1 MIKRVLMLSCLER
14 FAVRKG
20 RLLIV
25 LVILLAAVIHAQAN
39 DIWPR
44 PVIVPVPEKTAGL
57 SQAAVSL
64 NGTWK
69 FTLDPPKDFHLNSVD
84 PSGWSDVQ
92 VPGEPWM
99 QGLEIKRDTKYPY
112 KKKIFIPR
120 NFRNTRV
127 FLRFDGVYTIGK
139 VWVNGHFAGEHYGG
153 FTSWNLEITDFVT
166 PGKDAWLTVSIN
178 DLTDDVSFAS
188 GYASR
193 FLGNDFD
200 HFIGGIL
207 RDVTLFAVPKN
218 HLTRFHVETD
228 LDDNYRNASLKISVG
243 VDFQDASEAKVE
255 FELRDPTGKKVRLEP
270 SSAML
275 SKQDSEHVLEIPVT
289 NPQKWDAEHPNLYK
303 LTAHL
308 IIKSKTME
316 TLSRKM
322 GFREVEVCG
331 NRLLVNGTEVK
342 LRGGCRH
349 SAHPLA
355 GRAYVEDLA
364 EKDVLLYKEAN
375 INYVRTSHY
384 PTSQR
389 FLEMADKYGLYIE
402 EEAAIAWTNH
412 HAARG
417 KLNGLHDDPKY
428 LPFFM
433 SNISEMIERDRS
445 HPSIIMWSLGNE
457 NTKWGRNFEL
467 ERDYARLEDS
477 TRPLKTGHNAYGGGW
492 DTDEHADLDSYHYPG
507 WNSNFDKDGKPYIF
521 DEGIHVMCYYG
532 KDSIADRDPG
542 VRDFWGE
549 SIKQFWEKIYP
560 SKGTAGIAI
569 WGTVDDVFFAP
580 QRSNGYGYWG
590 IFDGWRR
597 PKPEFWHTKKAY
609 SPIRI
614 VNKTLGNPGRG
625 KALEIPVKN
634 WFDHTNFSELKI
646 EWQVAEDM
654 GTIDLNLAPSKEGKI
669 TIPARRWKDDDV
681 VSLRFCSKHPSLK
694 LLIDEFEMPLVD
706 RVITRTETKGLAP
719 NLSQTDKEIIVSGED
734 FSIAFDKRAGR
745 IKQGIFKRKELL
757 IGGPQLNLFGMALEA
772 FKVSFVDAAKN
783 KDHVLINIAGSHGS
797 ISVAYA
803 IRIDDIGQIETTY
816 TITNP
821 PKEHGAYDEVG
832 ISYMLNDSID
842 TLEWDRKALWS
853 VYPDDHIGRP
863 KGKAVR
869 YKGDKAEVYREK
881 PSWPWS
887 MDMKDYL
894 LWGKD
899 HQGWDMTND
908 FRSAKHHIYSADI
921 YESATGRGIR
931 VESDD
936 ASQAVRLQKIELHDS
951 FVIDNTNPAVV
962 HKGNWTTMK
971 DGGNYFGT
979 EQYSNHAADSIGYT
993 FTGTS
998 IAWIT
1003 VKNHNCG
1010 MADVYLDGQL
1020 VADDIDLY
1028 ATGKKHKQA
1037 VFSQTGMED
1046 KEHRIRIVVTG
1057 KKNPESDNCFL
1068 VSDAFTDVEDKKDE
1082 VKKGVQVNVN
1092 SHWAYNLGWG
1102 NYNRSSEI
1110 ESGFSDTVRVR
1121 LFDSN

>member
-1 MIKRVLMLSCLER
+1 MRYVFSIS
-14 FAVRKG
+14 F
-20 RLLIV
+20 
-25 LVILLAAVIHAQAN
+25 LLAAALLLPAEIMAD

-44 PVIVPVPEKTAGL
+44 PSIVPLPEKTAGV
-57 SQAAVSL
+57 SKPVISL

-69 FTLDPPKDFHLNSVD
+69 FTLTPPKDFHLNNVD
-84 PSGWSDVQ
+84 SAQWSDVQ

-99 QGLEIKRDTKYPY
+99 QGMEIKRDVEYPY
-112 KKKIFIPR
+112 KKKISIPSD
-120 NFRNTRV
+120 FRNKRV
-127 FLRFDGVYTIGK
+127 FLRFDGVYTVGRI
-139 VWVNGHFAGEHYGG
+139 WVNGHFAGAHYGG
-153 FTSWNLEITDFVT
+153 FTSWNLEITDYVT
-166 PGKDAWLTVSIN
+166 AGKDAWLTVSIN

-193 FLGNDFD
+193 FLGEDFD

-207 RDVTLFAVPKN
+207 RDVSLFAVPRDY
-218 HLTRFHVETD
+218 LTRFHVETD
-228 LDDNYRNASLKISVG
+228 LDDNYRNATLKVSAG
-243 VDFQDASEAKVE
+243 ADLQSTSAAKVE
-255 FELRDPTGKKVRLEP
+255 YELTDPAGKKVRLAQ
-270 SSAML
+270 SSLKL
-275 SKQDSEHVLEIPVT
+275 SKQDCERVLEIPVG

-303 LTAHL
+303 LTARL
-308 IIKSKTME
+308 VVKGKALE
-316 TLSRKM
+316 TLSHM
-322 GFREVEVCG
+322 VGFREVEVRG

-355 GRAYVEDLA
+355 GRAYVPELP

-375 INYVRTSHY
+375 VNYVRTSHY

-402 EEAAIAWTNH
+402 EEAAIVWTNH

-457 NTKWGRNFEL
+457 NTKWGKNFEV
-467 ERDYARLEDS
+467 ERDYARLEDP

-492 DTDEHADLDSYHYPG
+492 NTDEHADLDSYHYPG

-532 KDSIADRDPG
+532 RDSIADRDPA

-549 SIKQFWEKIYP
+549 SIKYFWEKIYP

-580 QRSNGYGYWG
+580 ARSNGYGYWG

-597 PKPEFWHTKKAY
+597 RKPEFWHTKKAY

-614 VNKTLGNPGRG
+614 ENMPLGNPGTG
-625 KALEIPVKN
+625 NVLEIGVKN
-634 WFDHTNFSELKI
+634 WFDHTNFSELEI
-646 EWQVAEDM
+646 TWQVGKDKGAV
-654 GTIDLNLAPSKEGKI
+654 DLDLAPRQECNI
-669 TIPARRWKDDDV
+669 MIPGRKWKSDDV
-681 VSLRFCSKHPSLK
+681 VHLRFYSKHPSLK
-694 LLIDEFEMPLVD
+694 LLVDEFKLSLTD
-706 RVITRTETKGLAP
+706 RVISRMATEGSSPGLR
-719 NLSQTDKEIIVSGED
+719 QTAKEVVVAGKD
-734 FSIAFDKRAGR
+734 FSIVFDKRAGS
-745 IKQGIFKRKELL
+745 IKEGIYKGKKLL
-757 IGGPQLNLFGMALEA
+757 IGGPQLNLFGMALEG
-772 FKVSFVDAAKN
+772 FKIGSVEAVKN
-783 KDHVLINIAGSHGS
+783 EDHVVVNIAGSHGS
-797 ISVAYA
+797 IGVAYA
-803 IRIDDIGQIETTY
+803 IRINGAGQVETTY

-832 ISYMLNDSID
+832 ISYMLTDSID
-842 TLEWDRKALWS
+842 TLQWDRKALWS

-869 YKGDKAEVYREK
+869 YKGGKAEVYRQE
-881 PSWPWS
+881 PSWSWS

-899 HQGWDMTND
+899 HEGWQMTND

-921 YESATGRGIR
+921 YESKTRRGIR
-931 VESDD
+931 VESDGD
-936 ASQAVRLQKIELHDS
+936 SHALRLQRIERHNS

-962 HKGNWTTMK
+962 HKGTWSAMK

-979 EQYSNHAADSIGYT
+979 EQYSNHADDSIEYT
-993 FTGTS
+993 FTGTA

-1003 VKNHNCG
+1003 VRNHNCG
-1010 MADVYLDGQL
+1010 IADVYLDGQL

-1037 VFSQTGMED
+1037 VFSRTGMED
-1046 KEHRIRIVVTG
+1046 KEHTIRIVVTG
-1057 KKNPESDNCFL
+1057 KKNPESDNCYL
-1068 VSDAFTDVEDKKDE
+1068 VSDAFTDVIDKTDE
-1082 VKKGVQVNVN
+1082 VEKGVQVNIN
-1092 SHWAYNLGWG
+1092 SQWAYNLGWG
-1102 NYNRSSEI
+1102 NYNRSSKI
-1110 ESGFSDTVRVR
+1110 ESGFSDTVCVK
-1121 LFDSN
+1121 LIDLN